1 MIKRVKKIVV
11 LVLTTTMLFTTGIT
25 AFAGSEDGWNE
36 AKYTDAAK
44 NGAWDKWVKTW
55 ETVKNNP
62 TEISLT
68 PGRNASE
75 LNFAWY
81 SKNAEPN
88 SKFKIG
94 KKQDLSDAKELN
106 VKTENAVTGYK
117 SNKATATGLEENTTY
132 YYSYQ
137 VNGVWSV
144 ATPYKTQSTKSFSF
158 LYVGDPQIGSSSSN
172 IAKGADTTQGQD
184 AAVRNDSF
192 NWNNTIN
199 TALKS
204 HPNVSFMLS
213 AGDQIQTSS
222 PKSDEQNIEYA
233 GYLSP
238 DALKSLPVATTI
250 GNHDSKSP
258 NYSYHFNNP
267 NASTLGA
274 TAAGGDY
281 YYSYGN
287 TLFITLNTNNT
298 NEAEHEQVIK
308 KAISENPNAKW
319 RIVTIHHDIYGSG
332 DSHSNELSVIELRYK
347 LAHIFEENKIDVVLT
362 GHDHTY
368 SRSFMLKGG
377 VNDGKMMDDEDTYE
391 EQYAK
396 ELAGEE
402 TTQQYKDYLNNIDD
416 PEAIQQV
423 KEDIT
428 YKNGNVVDPSG
439 ILYMTANSASGSKY
453 YNLINTKQSY
463 IATRWQEDIPTYS
476 TIDIDEVSFTI
487 NTYRTDNGQKI
498 DNTFSIIK
506 SIDKSSLNELISA
519 GEEKSKETFTPS
531 SFNKLEKALAA
542 AKAVSSKPSANSQEI
557 ADAYTNLKEGI
568 NGLEDKGDKTELK
581 KSIDD
586 AQALLDSSV
595 VGNEEGQ
602 YPSEAKE
609 KLQSAVASAKA
620 TVESDD
626 ATQSTVDKAV
636 DALNEEIK
644 GFKSKK
650 VVKQNTET
658 PGNQQTTSNNNSTT
672 PNNNDSTA
680 SNNDNDSVS
689 TTTSGK
695 VKTGDDFNAYPII
708 AIAGVSAA
716 ALVYVNRK
724 KKFKEAK

>member
-416 PEAIQQV
+416 HEAIQQV

>member
-117 SNKATATGLEENTTY
+117 SNKATATGLEENTKY